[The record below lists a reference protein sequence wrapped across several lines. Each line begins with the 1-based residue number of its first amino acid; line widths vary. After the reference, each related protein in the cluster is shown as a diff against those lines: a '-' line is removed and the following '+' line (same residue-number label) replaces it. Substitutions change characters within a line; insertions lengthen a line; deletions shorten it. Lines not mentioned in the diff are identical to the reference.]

1 MSETEASQPV
11 PEAQIPTPE
20 VSLEEAQAATR
31 ERMLARIDDLVNDD
45 DLHRVLTKVRM
56 AAFIEPTLPEGRSEP
71 WTDEEVQNQKI
82 MHAIKVGELT
92 SYRDIAGLQAAT
104 KVIFNARS
112 GGVERGDVAGKVYED
127 ELDADARS
135 LAEKYG
141 LTGDTL
147 PPHDKY
153 AVQVNLGAAADSMI
167 NRQTYG
173 SKIVPDLLMAV
184 GRHLEVGMEFNLG
197 SVRPVDA
204 AERARSKPYAEGA
217 IDEWGLAMNAITAVH
232 GVHFSDQDI
241 LEGTDPS
248 IISHVRRTV
257 SGKEPMSEQET
268 RDRYLAL
275 NDELSQTPADS
286 RRHTELRQELATL
299 QLPQPPNK
307 WRVASGV
314 APDGHP
320 VFAISSGFHDSVFG
334 SADAKGRER
343 RKIRPNTA
351 DTFALLGKM
360 LKPDVEPGERA
371 LVVTH
376 AQYTGSQGVDAEM
389 LAYDLG
395 LQVDVIGFDPSQFG
409 GKPVET
415 YKLLQ
420 EIHTKVNSTLRM
432 ARHMGVL

>member
-1 MSETEASQPV
+1 MPGFEANQP
-11 PEAQIPTPE
+11 PIEAQIPTPE
-20 VSLEEAQAATR
+20 VSLEDVQAATR
-31 ERMLARIDDLVNDD
+31 ERMVALMEQLVGDDGLRDVLARVGIA
-45 DLHRVLTKVRM
+45 RYSY
-56 AAFIEPTLPEGRSEP
+56 PGLPEGRVEP
-71 WTDEEVQNQKI
+71 WSDNEKYDLRAQHATKI
-82 MHAIKVGELT
+82 YNLA
-92 SYRDIAGLQAAT
+92 SYSDIEGLQRAT
-104 KVIFNARS
+104 NEIFNARS
-112 GGVERGDVAGKVYED
+112 GGVERGDVDGAVYED
-127 ELDADARS
+127 ELDVDARM

-153 AVQVNLGAAADSMI
+153 AVQVNLGAAADSLI
-167 NRQTYG
+167 DRQTYG
-173 SKIVPDLLMAV
+173 SKIVPDLMLAG

-204 AERARSKPYAEGA
+204 AERARSKPYAKEVV
-217 IDEWGLAMNAITAVH
+217 DEWGLAMNAINAVH
-232 GVHFSDQDI
+232 GVHFSDRDI

-286 RRHTELRQELATL
+286 RRHTELRQELAAL

-320 VFAISSGFHDSVFG
+320 VFALSSGFHDSVFG
-334 SADAKGRER
+334 SADAKGKER
-343 RKIRPNTA
+343 RKDRPNTA

-360 LKPDVEPGERA
+360 LKDDIKPGERA

-420 EIHTKVNSTLRM
+420 EIHTKVNSTFRM
-432 ARHMGVL
+432 AKHVGVL